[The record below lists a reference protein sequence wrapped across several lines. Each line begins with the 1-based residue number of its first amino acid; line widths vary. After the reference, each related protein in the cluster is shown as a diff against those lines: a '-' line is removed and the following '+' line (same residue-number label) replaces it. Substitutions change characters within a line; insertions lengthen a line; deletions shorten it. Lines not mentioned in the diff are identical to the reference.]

1 MAAPVRAR
9 VEDLLGGHVT
19 EAVTQTGG
27 FSPAT
32 AARLLLDTGRRAF
45 VKAVGPGVNDRAT
58 ALYRDEARVAAAL
71 PPSVPA
77 PRMLTSFEQDG
88 WVVLLFEDVDGR
100 PPAMPWRRDELD
112 RVLAAAD
119 ELAASL
125 TPAPI
130 DAPPIAELFGQMFRG
145 WRRLLEEDHDG
156 LDPWIAGN
164 LGALAELESGWERAA
179 AGDTLV
185 HADLRADNVLLTDER
200 VYVVDWPYACLGAAW
215 FDRLA
220 MLPSVAMQGGPRP
233 GELLADPD
241 PALTCVIAALA
252 GYFVRQSRQ
261 PPPPGIPTVRAF
273 QAAQGE
279 VAVDWLRERTGWS

>member
-1 MAAPVRAR
+1 MRAR
-9 VEDLLGGHVT
+9 VEELLGGHVT

-45 VKAVGPGVNDRAT
+45 VKAVAPGVNDVAVS
-58 ALYRDEARVAAAL
+58 LYRDEARVAAAL
-71 PPSVPA
+71 PPGLPA
-77 PRMLTSFEQDG
+77 PRLLTSFELDG
-88 WVVLLFEDVDGR
+88 WVVLLFEDIDGR

-112 RVLAAAD
+112 RVLAAVD
-119 ELAASL
+119 ELSATL

-130 DAPPIAELFGQMFRG
+130 AAPPIAELLGQSFRG
-145 WRRLLEEDHDG
+145 WRLLLTEDQDG
-156 LDPWIAGN
+156 LDPWITRHLA
-164 LGALAELESGWERAA
+164 ALAELESGWERAA
-179 AGDTLV
+179 AGNTLV

-200 VYVVDWPYACLGAAW
+200 VYIVDWPYACLGAPW
-215 FDRLA
+215 FDRLG

-233 GELLADPD
+233 GELLTDPD
-241 PALTCVIAALA
+241 PAVTCVIAAFA
-252 GYFVRQSRQ
+252 GFFVRQSRQ